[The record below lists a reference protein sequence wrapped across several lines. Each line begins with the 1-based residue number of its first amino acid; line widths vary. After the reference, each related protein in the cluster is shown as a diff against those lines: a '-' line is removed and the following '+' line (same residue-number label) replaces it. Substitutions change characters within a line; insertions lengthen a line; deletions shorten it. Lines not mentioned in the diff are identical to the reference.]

1 MNNSNTITLIITAA
15 GITLALG
22 YVSSFSTSIAT
33 ELFAVQIQNVKHNS
47 SHKSDSEAPSQ
58 TAGSAT
64 IKLKTDI
71 VPDSDCGAWP
81 KKSCP
86 NNNQMGFKLYV
97 DKTLRNTITG
107 SADIID
113 LPVTSG
119 SYGVYFDG
127 PTTIK
132 TTQSGSAPGHWSYN
146 VPVSTS
152 SCEGKISAG
161 QTVNCNLE
169 IHYAWSY
176 D

>member
-1 MNNSNTITLIITAA
+1 MLGNQIQGVTI
-15 GITLALG
+15 
-22 YVSSFSTSIAT
+22 
-33 ELFAVQIQNVKHNS
+33 VQISIFSAAILISLTLVMSLLSSTTAHGNTFLIAHHDKNS
-47 SHKSDSEAPSQ
+47 SKSSLSSQ
-58 TAGSAT
+58 GAAT

-97 DKTLRNTITG
+97 DKALINTISG

-113 LPVTSG
+113 VPVTSG
-119 SYGVYFDG
+119 SYGVYFGG
-127 PTTIK
+127 PTAIK

-146 VPVSTS
+146 APVSTS
-152 SCEGKISAG
+152 SCEGKISAS